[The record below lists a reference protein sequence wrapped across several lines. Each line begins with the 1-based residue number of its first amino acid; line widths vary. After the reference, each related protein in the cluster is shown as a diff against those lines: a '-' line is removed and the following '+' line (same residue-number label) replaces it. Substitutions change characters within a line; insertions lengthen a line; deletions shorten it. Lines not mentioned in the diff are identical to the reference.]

1 MRTICEVQGEA
12 PSAKQAGSQAKRLES
27 VPAFDS
33 GKAVM
38 KAGKHISALLS
49 IVLAVSLCVGYL
61 PAQAEDLYS
70 ANDAA
75 TCVHHQSHTEECGYA
90 EATGGEAC
98 AHSHDEECG
107 YVENVEGSCTHT
119 HDESCGYAVAS
130 DGVPCAYAENGCPYC
145 IDSWEWVDE
154 QGALSD
160 TDGGWTMG
168 LPGVNQDNPITRDS
182 LAELLPGQIAATT
195 DDGVKRTLDIAWD
208 LTSMPEEGA
217 TEGEYWV
224 TASLADAH
232 YALANGAAPLA
243 VTLQLGGAAD
253 YTLEMPS
260 GTPPYSEHI
269 VDGVSPSGTTI
280 NLFDYWITGQTDED
294 DSDPTDLT
302 NLGINKDHALLF
314 FKNGKGDWNQWTGS
328 NRVYKGIVQ
337 SELIDGYPKLDLNTS
352 GGGAVQG
359 RDGSESLSYLFDP
372 SVEHEGKE
380 SYTDVQ
386 GLLQVDDQGYYYYN
400 SQKNYAVYY
409 EDTNSFTLYEHPGVI
424 PGGTSP
430 VGQFFPFN
438 GATEDA
444 VQWTSD
450 GSSYTLMNKSKSN
463 VNGINHY
470 FGVHM
475 STRFIQQYGGHTDKG
490 RTRDVTYEFS
500 GDDDVWIFIDG
511 KLVGDLGGVHDA
523 ASISINFATGEIT
536 VNDQVQGESLG
547 KLLGLESD
555 TLADN
560 TYHTLDFFYLERGNT
575 DSNMYLRYNL
585 VTIPESGLIKVDQVG
600 NRVYGAEFALYSAK
614 DYADRGENA
623 TPVATGTTD
632 STGSFTF
639 ITKDAGGAERPI
651 TVSEL
656 YDAYKDLKDDQG
668 NNLVLVETK
677 TPPGYRTC
685 GEIGLYFYV
694 PPNGSNEVLLLSSND
709 SIWNQGAYAMPKVYT
724 TTGNTISIVKDS
736 SAAETNE
743 VHLVGDAA
751 VENPMM
757 FAVVFQKQDSGTWL
771 PVSGDPI
778 NGWKVEEDDSWESVL
793 NAARNSV
800 HIFQLSSSGSYQVEI
815 DDLPGDIKSYYHI
828 CKDKEQA
835 QYAVGYY
842 YTEADSLSGATE
854 DNTWRIDSESDSES
868 SKNGLERVFSM
879 SLYVTNMKNR
889 LLVQK
894 VDDEGNPVNGAQ
906 FSLYKAA
913 DVDVT
918 SNADGTQ
925 SVVPKEGVDP
935 AVVTTEDIDMPV
947 DLNGGAVFPDD
958 VDGGAVLE
966 NGEYWLFETSVPVGY
981 KVETEPI
988 HVVVDNTGVYAD
1000 AGDEDDGV
1008 TVLRG
1013 VGSVA
1018 RSMVQFAADD
1028 GVDIT
1033 LRDIKAALATG
1044 VTFESYNEGGSFTVS
1059 GKGIDWNNSTG
1070 EDVLHLQY
1078 ANANAMLDYGL
1089 YGGDGVEPVS
1099 IDDLTLA
1106 TDAGWSMLLVKQCF
1120 RHDAQTDISLKT
1132 DLSNVEEKDY
1142 SDITSLFSG
1151 TVTVRVANERTGNL
1165 EIGKVVTGDGAPATQ
1180 KFTFEVTVQDGE
1192 TSISGTYATL
1202 NQSDDHGTIT
1212 FEDGKAPVELKGG
1225 ESLTILALPAGATFS
1240 VEETDVPDRY
1250 KASMDVTGDA
1260 GATEENGRVTGTI
1273 QHNTSEAAAVK
1284 VTCTNT
1290 FNGDTTATLK
1300 GTKTLEGRDF
1310 ASADEFTFSLGADDD
1325 ATRQAIKDGNVVMP
1339 EQKTA
1344 SVTGAEDGSEQDF
1357 SFGSI
1362 TFKTEGNYSFA
1373 IKEVLP
1379 GGVSDN
1385 HPVLGDIW
1393 YDAHVSIATVTVT
1406 RDDATGIL
1414 EATVSYSNAGA
1425 PSGSSDTT
1433 EAVFVNR
1440 WAGLKI
1446 TKKVTGAMG
1455 DRDKQ
1460 FDFTIKL
1467 TGADEQSL
1475 TGAYPYTVSTADDG
1489 TPGTSKTLA
1498 LDDEGTAQFEL
1509 GHDQTITVF
1518 GLPSG
1523 TEFIVSEPNAEAD
1536 GYTTTVA
1543 VGNASPTESY
1553 EASGNLSDE
1562 ATVEVTFENSRSDVP
1577 ATGIPFD
1584 IWPWALLAAFAA
1596 GTGALLISASRRA
1609 GKAYRMK
1616 EGRRFGR

>member
-1 MRTICEVQGEA
+1 MRSRKRALKKIQMAVLLLLLAASPLLPGA
-12 PSAKQAGSQAKRLES
+12 VVYAK
-27 VPAFDS
+27 
-33 GKAVM
+33 
-38 KAGKHISALLS
+38 
-49 IVLAVSLCVGYL
+49 
-61 PAQAEDLYS
+61 
-70 ANDAA
+70 DASEGL
-75 TCVHHQSHTEECGYA
+75 CVHHPTHTVECGFGASSDDSA
-90 EATGGEAC
+90 EAL
-98 AHSHDEECG
+98 
-107 YVENVEGSCTHT
+107 
-119 HDESCGYAVAS
+119 
-130 DGVPCAYAENGCPYC
+130 CAYAENGCPYC

-154 QGALSD
+154 QGALTD

-195 DDGVKRTLDIAWD
+195 GAGEKKTLDIVWD

-217 TEGEYWV
+217 TEGEYRV
-224 TASLADAH
+224 TASLADAQ
-232 YALANGAAPLA
+232 YALADDTPPLA
-243 VTLQLGGAAD
+243 VTLRLGGAAD

-260 GTPPYSEHI
+260 GTPLYPEHI

-280 NLFDYWITGQTDED
+280 NLFDYWITGQTEED
-294 DSDPTDLT
+294 DNDPSNLA
-302 NLGINKDHALLF
+302 NLGINDNHALLF
-314 FKNGKGDWNQWTGS
+314 FKNGKGTWNQWTNS
-328 NRVYKGIVQ
+328 KNAYKGIVQ
-337 SELIDGYPKLDLNTS
+337 NELEDGYPKLNNLNTDS
-352 GGGAVQG
+352 VSAVKG

-372 SVEHEGKE
+372 SFKHEGKE
-380 SYTDVQ
+380 SYMDVQ
-386 GLLQVDDQGYYYYN
+386 GLLQVDDQGYYYYD
-400 SQKNYAVYY
+400 SQKNYAAYY
-409 EDTNSFTLYEHPGVI
+409 KDTNSFTLYEHPGVI
-424 PGGTSP
+424 PGGSSP

-438 GATEDA
+438 EANADA
-444 VQWTSD
+444 GQMTYK
-450 GSSYTLMNKSKSN
+450 GQEYTLMNTSKSN
-463 VNGINHY
+463 VEGINHY

-475 STRFIQQYGGHTDKG
+475 STRFIHQYGGHTDKE
-490 RTRDVTYEFS
+490 RKQEVTYEFS

-511 KLVGDLGGVHDA
+511 KLVGDLGGVHNA
-523 ASISINFATGEIT
+523 ASISINFASGVIT
-536 VNDQVQGESLG
+536 VNDQAQDKTLG
-547 KLLGLESD
+547 KLLGLDSD

-600 NRVYGAEFALYSAK
+600 NRVYGAEFALYSAE
-614 DYADRGENA
+614 DYKTERANA
-623 TPVATGTTD
+623 IPVATGTTD
-632 STGSFTF
+632 SNGSFTF
-639 ITKDAGGAERPI
+639 TTEDASGGERPI

-656 YDAYKDLKDDQG
+656 YDIYKDLKDDQG

-685 GEIGLYFYV
+685 GEIGLYFYK
-694 PPNGSNEVLLLSSND
+694 PPSEQDDEVLLLSSND

-736 SAAETNE
+736 STAVTDE

-751 VENPMM
+751 VENPTM
-757 FAVVFQKQDSGTWL
+757 FAVVFQKQDDETWL

-778 NGWKVEEDDSWESVL
+778 NGWIVEEDNSWESVL

-800 HIFQLSSSGSYQVEI
+800 HIFQLSSSGAYQVEI
-815 DDLPGDIKSYYHI
+815 DDLPGDIRTYYHI
-828 CKDKEQA
+828 CKNEAEA

-842 YTEADSLSGATE
+842 YTQADSLSDATE
-854 DNTWRIDSESDSES
+854 GNTWRIDSES
-868 SKNGLERVFSM
+868 SKYGLERVFSM

-894 VDDEGNPVNGAQ
+894 VDDKGNPVNGAQ
-906 FSLYKAA
+906 FSLYKAS
-913 DVDVT
+913 DVTVT

-925 SVVPKEGVDP
+925 SVVPKEEADP

-966 NGEYWLFETSVPVGY
+966 NGEYWLIETSVPVGY

-988 HVVVDNTGVYAD
+988 HVVVDNSGVYAD
-1000 AGDEDDGV
+1000 AGDEGDGV

-1044 VTFESYNEGGSFTVS
+1044 VTYENGSFT
-1059 GKGIDWNNSTG
+1059 WNDANWNEDTG
-1070 EDVLHLQY
+1070 TVRHLQY

-1120 RHDAQTDISLKT
+1120 RHDDQTDISLKT
-1132 DLSNVEEKDY
+1132 DLSDVEGEDY

-1165 EIGKVVTGDGAPATQ
+1165 KINKVVTGAGAPVEQ
-1180 KFTFEVTVQDGE
+1180 KFTFEVTVQDGGAN
-1192 TSISGTYATL
+1192 ISGTYATL
-1202 NQSDDHGTIT
+1202 NQNGDHDTIT
-1212 FEDGKAPVELKGG
+1212 FNDGMATVELKGG
-1225 ESLTILALPAGATFS
+1225 ESLTILALPADATFS
-1240 VEETDVPDRY
+1240 VKEIGVPSSY
-1250 KASMDVTGDA
+1250 AASMGVTGD
-1260 GATEENGRVTGTI
+1260 GATVVNGEVTGTI
-1273 QHNTSEAAAVK
+1273 QHNTSEAAAVE

-1290 FNGDTTATLK
+1290 FNGATTATLQ
-1300 GTKTLEGRDF
+1300 GTKTLEGRNF
-1310 ASADEFTFSLGADDD
+1310 ASADEFTFSLEANDD
-1325 ATRQAIKDGNVVMP
+1325 ATRQAIENGNVVMP

-1344 SVTGAEDGSEQDF
+1344 GVTGVEGGSNQGF
-1357 SFGSI
+1357 SFDSI

-1379 GGVSDN
+1379 EGVPEN
-1385 HPVLGDIW
+1385 CPVLDDIL
-1393 YDAHVSIATVTVT
+1393 YDTHVSIATVKVA

-1414 EATVSYSNAGA
+1414 EATVSYSDAGA
-1425 PSGSSDTT
+1425 PSGSSNTT

-1446 TKKVTGAMG
+1446 TKMVTGTMG

-1467 TGADEQSL
+1467 TDADEKPL
-1475 TGAYPYTVSTADDG
+1475 TGAYPYTVSTANG
-1489 TPGTSKTLA
+1489 GAPGNSETLT
-1498 LDDEGTAQFEL
+1498 LNNEGSASFTL
-1509 GHDQTITVF
+1509 GHDQTITIF

-1523 TEFIVSEPNAEAD
+1523 TKFKVSEPNAEAD
-1536 GYTTTVA
+1536 GYTTAVA
-1543 VGNASPTESY
+1543 VGAASLTESY
-1553 EASGNLSDE
+1553 EASGSLSGE
-1562 ATVEVTFENSRSDVP
+1562 AAVEVTFENSRGDVP
-1577 ATGIPFD
+1577 ATGIFLD
-1584 IWPWALLAAFAA
+1584 RWPWDLLAVLAVGAGVPLVRAMRQKEAA
-1596 GTGALLISASRRA
+1596 HCA
-1609 GKAYRMK
+1609 GG
-1616 EGRRFGR
+1616 GRHFDR

>member
-1 MRTICEVQGEA
+1 MRAICEVQGEA

-38 KAGKHISALLS
+38 KVGKHISALLS
-49 IVLAVSLCVGYL
+49 IVLGVSLCVGYL
-61 PAQAEDLYS
+61 PAQAEDPYS

-107 YVENVEGSCTHT
+107 YVEDVEGSCTHT
-119 HDESCGYAVAS
+119 HDEGCGYADAS
-130 DGVPCAYAENGCPYC
+130 DEVPCAYAENGCPYC

-182 LAELLPGQIAATT
+182 LAELLPSQIAATT

-217 TEGEYWV
+217 TEGEYRV

-232 YALANGAAPLA
+232 YALADGAAPLA

-294 DSDPTDLT
+294 DSDPSNLA

-314 FKNGKGDWNQWTGS
+314 FKNGKGKWNQWTNS
-328 NRVYKGIVQ
+328 KNVYKGIVQ
-337 SELIDGYPKLDLNTS
+337 DGLVDGYPKLNLDTS

-372 SVEHEGKE
+372 SVDHEGKE
-380 SYTDVQ
+380 SFTDVQ

-400 SQKNYAVYY
+400 SQENYAVYY

-438 GATEDA
+438 EATEDA

-450 GSSYTLMNKSKSN
+450 GSSYTLMNTSKSN
-463 VNGINHY
+463 VKGINHY

-475 STRFIQQYGGHTDKG
+475 STRFIQQYGGHIDKDE
-490 RTRDVTYEFS
+490 TREVTYEFS

-511 KLVGDLGGVHDA
+511 TLVGDLGGVHDA

-536 VNDQVQGESLG
+536 VNDQVQEKSLG
-547 KLLGLESD
+547 DLLDLESD
-555 TLADN
+555 ILADN

-614 DYADRGENA
+614 DYAVEGENA
-623 TPVATGTTD
+623 IPVATGTTD
-632 STGSFTF
+632 SNGSFTF
-639 ITKDAGGAERPI
+639 ITKDADGGERPV

-656 YDAYKDLKDDQG
+656 YDTYGDSKDDQG

-694 PPNGSNEVLLLSSND
+694 PSNGSKEVLLLSSND

-736 SAAETNE
+736 STAETK
-743 VHLVGDAA
+743 VVDLVGDAA
-751 VENPMM
+751 VENPTM
-757 FAVVFQKQDSGTWL
+757 FAVVFQKQDDGTWL

-778 NGWKVEEDDSWESVL
+778 NGWKVEEDSSWDSVL
-793 NAARNSV
+793 NAARSSV

-854 DNTWRIDSESDSES
+854 ENTWRIDSESSEY
-868 SKNGLERVFSM
+868 GLERVFSM
-879 SLYVTNMKNR
+879 SLYVTDMKNR

-906 FSLYKAA
+906 FSLYKAD
-913 DVDVT
+913 DVAVT

-925 SVVPKEGVDP
+925 SVVPKEEAVP

-958 VDGGAVLE
+958 ADGGAVLE
-966 NGEYWLFETSVPVGY
+966 NGEYWLFETSVPAGY

-1000 AGDEDDGV
+1000 AGDEGDGI

-1044 VTFESYNEGGSFTVS
+1044 VTFGSYNEDGSFAVS
-1059 GKGIDWNNSTG
+1059 GEGIDWGSSTG

-1132 DLSNVEEKDY
+1132 NLSNVEGKDY

-1180 KFTFEVTVQDGE
+1180 EFTFEVTVQDGGAN
-1192 TSISGTYATL
+1192 ISGTYATL
-1202 NQSDDHGTIT
+1202 NQNDDQGTIT
-1212 FEDGKAPVELKGG
+1212 FKDGEATVELKGG

-1240 VEETDVPDRY
+1240 VKETDVPSSY
-1250 KASMDVTGDA
+1250 AASMDVTGDD
-1260 GATEENGRVTGTI
+1260 GAMVENGKVTGTI
-1273 QHNTSEAAAVK
+1273 QHNTSEDAAVK

-1290 FNGDTTATLK
+1290 FNGDTTAILK

-1310 ASADEFTFSLGADDD
+1310 ASADEFTFSLEAYGD
-1325 ATRQAIKDGNVVMP
+1325 ATQQAIKDGNVVMP

-1344 SVTGAEDGSEQDF
+1344 SVTDAEDGSEQDF
-1357 SFGSI
+1357 SFDSI

-1379 GGVSDN
+1379 EGVSEN
-1385 HPVLGDIW
+1385 CPVLNDVL
-1393 YDAHVSIATVTVT
+1393 YDTHVSIATVKVT
-1406 RDDATGIL
+1406 RDDDTGIL
-1414 EATVSYSNAGA
+1414 QATVSYSNAGA
-1425 PSGSSDTT
+1425 PSDSSVTT

-1440 WAGLKI
+1440 WAGLEI
-1446 TKKVTGAMG
+1446 AKKVTGAMG

-1467 TGADEQSL
+1467 TVHGQPL
-1475 TGAYPYTVSTADDG
+1475 TGAYPCTVSTADDG
-1489 TPGTSKTLA
+1489 TPEESATLT
-1498 LDDEGTAQFEL
+1498 LDNEGTAHFEL

-1523 TEFIVSEPNAEAD
+1523 TEFMVSEPNAEAD

-1543 VGNASPTESY
+1543 VGNASPTKSY
-1553 EASGNLSDE
+1553 EAIGNLSDE

-1596 GTGALLISASRRA
+1596 GAGALLIRASRRA